1 MNMKS
6 LIYRSIWGLSVWA
19 ARITAAVALMA
30 AVAGYAQTPPAS
42 VSPDLQE
49 IVKFTQAHMSDDVVI
64 SYIKNANKTYSLSA
78 DDMLYLNSQGVSQA
92 VLAAMLSAKSAAG
105 SVPPPAPVAAP
116 APEPAS
122 PPPVAP
128 PTPGLAPAPMAPPPG
143 LADNFGMDGG
153 LNPSLW
159 TMQSGILAGLAAN
172 HGSALVPASLGFS
185 PAGMQMSGPGGI
197 GQMTGIQSIGSYAAP
212 FSMSVTVSGNSEVAI
227 PFEVYLVTADL
238 RQWLSLSGHLGGPGA
253 RPGGDI
259 RVSGGIPGLFGHV
272 NIPLGGER
280 RSPEHGVWINYTG
293 SALPPSVLGFKIFE
307 EPLPGVPYTIQMTVG
322 PDGLAS
328 VVFLTPAGMTLA
340 ERTGLSVGTG
350 PFNVVLATRNGPTAA
365 NWNSVQ
371 LAPLGPPPAPVVA
384 APPETPTLDYF
395 QAHLTPY
402 GQWVDVPGVGAA
414 WVPAEANNPLWRPY
428 MDAGHWEYTDA
439 GWFWASDYPWGD
451 MAFHYGRWIDN
462 EFTGGRW
469 AWVPGY
475 DWAPS
480 WVAWREGD
488 GGLGWAPLPWGV
500 DFRVGVG
507 LFWHGGLVVDGGVG
521 IDFGLGFDAFCFV
534 GADHFWGGDY
544 HRYAFDRERAHAF
557 YDHSHFH
564 AGYHMEGGH
573 LRAEGLGREHMAA
586 MTHHEV
592 AEHRAS
598 EMRHA
603 EEGRHFAQRTAE
615 HKELARSTERGR
627 EPGRAE
633 ANRPADQRERTA
645 ASNPNNRP
653 GANSKQQPV
662 AKKPAPSKS
671 KQEDSKR

>member
-1 MNMKS
+1 MNIKS
-6 LIYRSIWGLSVWA
+6 LIFRTIRGFSLWA
-19 ARITAAVALMA
+19 ARIAAMIALLA
-30 AVAGYAQTPPAS
+30 ASASYAQTPPAN

-49 IVKFTQAHMSDDVVI
+49 IVKFTQAHMSDDVII

-78 DDMLYLNSQGVSQA
+78 DDMLYLNSQGVSQG
-92 VLAAMLSAKSAAG
+92 VLAAMLAAKSSAAPVA
-105 SVPPPAPVAAP
+105 VPPPAP
-116 APEPAS
+116 APEPAA
-122 PPPVAP
+122 PAPAPPVAP
-128 PTPGLAPAPMAPPPG
+128 VPAPMPAPMAPPPG

-159 TMQSGILAGLAAN
+159 TMQSGIVAGLAAN
-172 HGSALVPASLGFS
+172 HGSAVVPANIGFS
-185 PAGMQMSGPGGI
+185 PAGMQMSGPGGFA
-197 GQMTGIQSIGSYAAP
+197 QMTGIQSIGSYAAP
-212 FSMSVTVSGNSEVAI
+212 FSMSVTVSGMSEVAI

-253 RPGGDI
+253 RGGDI

-272 NIPLGGER
+272 NIPLGER

-293 SALPPSVLGFKIFE
+293 SALPPSALGFKIFE
-307 EPLPGVPYTIQMTVG
+307 EPLPGVPYTIQMTVT

-328 VVFLTPAGMTLA
+328 VVFLNPAGMTLA

-350 PFNVVLATRNGPTAA
+350 PFNVVLATRNGPTSG
-365 NWNSVQ
+365 NWNSIQ
-371 LAPLGPPPAPVVA
+371 LTPLAPPPPP
-384 APPETPTLDYF
+384 APPETPTIDYF
-395 QAHLTPY
+395 QAHLSPY
-402 GQWVDVPGVGAA
+402 GQWINVPGIGAA

-439 GWFWASDYPWGD
+439 GWFWQSDYPWGD
-451 MAFHYGRWIDN
+451 MAFHYGRWIN
-462 EFTGGRW
+462 NGFTGGRW

-488 GGLGWAPLPWGV
+488 GGFGWAPLPWGV
-500 DFRVGVG
+500 DFHVGVG

-544 HRYAFDRERAHAF
+544 HRFAFDHERARVF
-557 YDHSHFH
+557 FDHSHFH
-564 AGYHMEGGH
+564 AGYRMEGGH
-573 LRAEGLGREHMAA
+573 LRAEGLGREHIAA
-586 MTHHEV
+586 ITHHEV
-592 AEHRAS
+592 VEHKAS

-603 EEGRHFAQRTAE
+603 EETKHFTQRAAE

-627 EPGRAE
+627 ETGRAE
-633 ANRPADQRERTA
+633 ANRPGEQRDRTTA
-645 ASNPNNRP
+645 GIPGNRP
-653 GANSKQQPV
+653 GTNPKQQP
-662 AKKPAPSKS
+662 AKKPAPSKP
-671 KQEDSKR
+671 KEEDSKR